1 MRRLGIVDEGKDVR
15 CHMVIWLYYLAILV
29 LWWDGSNFIIIE
41 PRISVFMV
49 VFGAAFAALLIAVL
63 FGRQR
68 IVRLP
73 QLIPLL
79 ILAFWIVFTAIT
91 AQYTSLAITTLY
103 TWFNRLLLAG
113 TTAWVILTRVQ
124 VRRLAKMLIFACLVS
139 ALLMILQFTLR
150 MGFVNPKNVKR
161 LVAGTSW
168 RSAIVGF
175 YMMAPMALMAAYA
188 IFGRGTKRV
197 SAGILA
203 VLFGLATLYS
213 GTRSTFAGLMVIL
226 AMLMLA
232 RPGLGRARS
241 IVLGVLLAVAVAL
254 VFSRVLPERTQRLMQ
269 KAEVARSDIRFDYL
283 WPEAWRLFKENPVLG
298 IGPGGVCRPHSMVR
312 PQFGAGDGH
321 GNGRLGVFTIL
332 MVAGHSVLQLPICN
346 EAFAPHTRWVDLGR
360 FVLRLPGHG
369 RRDRLARI
377 RRLAAGAMVLGGPV
391 LRGEKSGKAGIRGPG
406 ASIIP
411 SGLRGPRRVPA
422 APAGIR
428 DVIR

>member
-1 MRRLGIVDEGKDVR
+1 MRRLGIADEGRNVR

-29 LWWDGSNFIIIE
+29 MWWDGSNFIIIE

-79 ILAFWIVFTAIT
+79 ILAFWIVFTTMTAQHTPLAIT
-91 AQYTSLAITTLY
+91 ALY

-124 VRRLAKMLIFACLVS
+124 VRRLVKVLIFACLVS

-150 MGFVNPKNVKR
+150 KGFVNPKNVER

-197 SAGILA
+197 SAGVLA

-213 GTRSTFAGLMVIL
+213 GTRSTFAGLMVVL

-232 RPGLGRARS
+232 RPGLGRIRS
-241 IVLGVLLAVAVAL
+241 IVLSVLLAVAVAL

-283 WPEAWRLFKENPVLG
+283 WPEAWRLFKEHPVLG
-298 IGPGGVCRPHSMVR
+298 IGPGGFV
-312 PQFGAGDGH
+312 
-321 GNGRLGVFTIL
+321 GRTAWSV
-332 MVAGHSVLQLPICN
+332 HNSVLEMATEMGVLGCLLYSWLLAIPYFN
-346 EAFAPHTRWVDLGR
+346 YRYAMKRLRHTRDGWIWVGLYCGYPGMVVGT
-360 FVLRLPGHG
+360 VLHGFGGWLPALWFLVGLSYAARNLAGQEDEALEPQSFLPDYEGHAEY
-369 RRDRLARI
+369 RQPQ
-377 RRLAAGAMVLGGPV
+377 PV
-391 LRGEKSGKAGIRGPG
+391 YET
-406 ASIIP
+406 
-411 SGLRGPRRVPA
+411 
-422 APAGIR
+422 
-428 DVIR
+428 

>member
-1 MRRLGIVDEGKDVR
+1 MRRLGIADEGRNVR

-79 ILAFWIVFTAIT
+79 ILAFWIVFTTMTAQHTPLAIT
-91 AQYTSLAITTLY
+91 ALY

-124 VRRLAKMLIFACLVS
+124 VRRLVKVLIFACLVS

-150 MGFVNPKNVKR
+150 KGFVNPKNVER

-175 YMMAPMALMAAYA
+175 YMMAPVALMAAYA

-197 SAGILA
+197 SAGVLA

-213 GTRSTFAGLMVIL
+213 GTRSTFAGLMVVL

-232 RPGLGRARS
+232 RPGLGRIRS
-241 IVLGVLLAVAVAL
+241 IVLSVLLAVAVAL

-283 WPEAWRLFKENPVLG
+283 WPEAWRLFKEHPVLG
-298 IGPGGVCRPHSMVR
+298 IGPGGFV
-312 PQFGAGDGH
+312 
-321 GNGRLGVFTIL
+321 GRTAWSV
-332 MVAGHSVLQLPICN
+332 HNSVLEMATEMGVLGCLLYSWLLAIPYFN
-346 EAFAPHTRWVDLGR
+346 YRYAMKRLRHTRDGWIWVGLYCGYPGMVVGT
-360 FVLRLPGHG
+360 VLHGFGGWLPALWFLVGLSYAARNLAGQEDEALEPQSFLPDYEGHAEY
-369 RRDRLARI
+369 RQPQ
-377 RRLAAGAMVLGGPV
+377 PV
-391 LRGEKSGKAGIRGPG
+391 YET
-406 ASIIP
+406 
-411 SGLRGPRRVPA
+411 
-422 APAGIR
+422 
-428 DVIR
+428 

>member
-1 MRRLGIVDEGKDVR
+1 MRRLGIADEGRNVR

-79 ILAFWIVFTAIT
+79 ILAFWIVFTTMTAQHTPLAIT
-91 AQYTSLAITTLY
+91 ALY

-124 VRRLAKMLIFACLVS
+124 VRRLVKVLIFACLVS

-150 MGFVNPKNVKR
+150 KGFVNPKNVER

-197 SAGILA
+197 SAGVLA

-213 GTRSTFAGLMVIL
+213 GTRSTFAGLMVVL

-232 RPGLGRARS
+232 RPGLGRIRS
-241 IVLGVLLAVAVAL
+241 IVLSVLLAVAVAL

-283 WPEAWRLFKENPVLG
+283 WPEAWRLFKEHPVLG
-298 IGPGGVCRPHSMVR
+298 IGPGGFV
-312 PQFGAGDGH
+312 
-321 GNGRLGVFTIL
+321 GRTAWSV
-332 MVAGHSVLQLPICN
+332 HNSVLEMATEMGVLGCLLYSWLLAIPYFN
-346 EAFAPHTRWVDLGR
+346 YRYAMKRLRHTRDGWIWVGLYCGYPGMVVGT
-360 FVLRLPGHG
+360 VLHGFGGWLPALWFLVGLSYAARNLAGQEDEALEPQSFLPDYEGHAEY
-369 RRDRLARI
+369 RQPQ
-377 RRLAAGAMVLGGPV
+377 PV
-391 LRGEKSGKAGIRGPG
+391 YET
-406 ASIIP
+406 
-411 SGLRGPRRVPA
+411 
-422 APAGIR
+422 
-428 DVIR
+428 

>member
-1 MRRLGIVDEGKDVR
+1 
-15 CHMVIWLYYLAILV
+15 MVIWLYYLAILV

-79 ILAFWIVFTAIT
+79 ILAFWIVFTTMTAQHTPLAIT
-91 AQYTSLAITTLY
+91 ALY

-124 VRRLAKMLIFACLVS
+124 VRRLVKVLIFACLVS

-150 MGFVNPKNVKR
+150 KGFVNPKNVER

-197 SAGILA
+197 SAGVLA

-213 GTRSTFAGLMVIL
+213 GTRSTFAGLMVVL

-232 RPGLGRARS
+232 RPGLGRIRS
-241 IVLGVLLAVAVAL
+241 IVLSVLLAVAVAL

-283 WPEAWRLFKENPVLG
+283 WPEAWRLFKEHPVLG
-298 IGPGGVCRPHSMVR
+298 IGPGGFV
-312 PQFGAGDGH
+312 
-321 GNGRLGVFTIL
+321 GRTAWSV
-332 MVAGHSVLQLPICN
+332 HNSVLEMATEMGVLGCLLYSWLLAIPYFN
-346 EAFAPHTRWVDLGR
+346 YRYAMKRLRHTRDGWIWVGLYCGYPGMVVGT
-360 FVLRLPGHG
+360 VLHGFGGWLPALWFLVGLSYAARNLAGQEDEALEPQSFLPDYEGHAEY
-369 RRDRLARI
+369 RQPQ
-377 RRLAAGAMVLGGPV
+377 PV
-391 LRGEKSGKAGIRGPG
+391 YET
-406 ASIIP
+406 
-411 SGLRGPRRVPA
+411 
-422 APAGIR
+422 
-428 DVIR
+428 